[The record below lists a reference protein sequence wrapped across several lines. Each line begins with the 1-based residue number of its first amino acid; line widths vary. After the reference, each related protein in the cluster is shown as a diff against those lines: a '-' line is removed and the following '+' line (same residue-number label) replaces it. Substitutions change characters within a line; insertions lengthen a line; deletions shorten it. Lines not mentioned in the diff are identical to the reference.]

1 MLCCLPD
8 KRSKMRMD
16 SPVDDIP
23 SPPHGGDGNICPV
36 CGLALP
42 PQVPAE
48 FCPRCLLGAGMRNAG
63 TAHPTERETFG
74 HYQLGRRLGAGGMG
88 EVYEADDLETGRRV
102 ALKILNQRLDSPDAR
117 RRFLNEGR
125 VAASIN
131 HPNSVY
137 VFGTEEIAGVP
148 VIAME
153 LMPGGTLEDKV
164 RTQGPMPVTDAVDAA
179 LQIIDGLAAAHAAG
193 VLHRDIKPSNCFL
206 DADGSVK
213 IGDYGLSIS
222 TKGHERAAASSGEA
236 FMGTPAFAS
245 PEQLRGGDLG
255 ARSDIYSLGATLFY
269 VLTGR
274 APHEAGDT
282 IRLLAEVLESPAPD
296 PGDLRPEIPRQLA
309 NAVHRCLAKCPDDR
323 FAAYQEL
330 RAAIAGFATRGK
342 RAAELW
348 QRLVAGTVDMAIVG
362 LPLLAAARMVSTA
375 GYRGFAE
382 FMIHAALLVTA
393 MLAWIAWFTVLEWK
407 WGKTPG
413 KACLGLEVRT
423 TQPEPEAWMVFLRM
437 LGRSALFVVLPMMLA
452 FLVFPPLRDAGEE
465 NIPITRTFFGHR
477 MEGTY
482 TRQHYASGIGLPTF
496 ITWTCGVFLLF
507 SGARRRNGWTA
518 LHDRLTG
525 TQVVANAGDEI
536 RSSKITVGLNHQVAD
551 APALG
556 PFQILEAMPGTDDW
570 WVGYDPK
577 LLRKVWLYKVPQDTP
592 PVPAELRNL
601 RRVGRLRWLAGVRSA
616 EENWDAYEFPGGQA
630 LVKFGQNRVS
640 WRELRRWMSDLAA
653 ELSAAASD
661 GTQPATACIE
671 QVWISGDGRAKLLD
685 FPAPGVKEAPTS
697 TGRSFWL
704 ELVERILHDRPLP
717 LPVRGFLENL
727 PNLDAP
733 AMIARELD
741 FLAAVPV
748 EVSRARRLG
757 IIAAGAAGPV
767 LLAPALFWVK
777 SISFPVSLFWALAA
791 LIAFVALPAM
801 IAAALAGDGLILR
814 AMGVCVVDRRGKPTH
829 GSLASRRSLIAWLP
843 TLASPALYAGLDAW
857 KGPNIAGAG
866 TLAALGLF
874 AVVSALLPGRT
885 LHDRLAGTWLVP
897 R

>member
-1 MLCCLPD
+1 M
-8 KRSKMRMD
+8 
-16 SPVDDIP
+16 
-23 SPPHGGDGNICPV
+23 GD
-36 CGLALP
+36 
-42 PQVPAE
+42 
-48 FCPRCLLGAGMRNAG
+48 
-63 TAHPTERETFG
+63 
-74 HYQLGRRLGAGGMG
+74 
-88 EVYEADDLETGRRV
+88 VYEADDLETGRRV
-102 ALKILNQRLDSPDAR
+102 ALKILSQRLDSPDAR

-153 LMPGGTLEDKV
+153 LMPGGTLEDRV
-164 RTQGPMPVTDAVDAA
+164 RSQGPMPVADAVDAA

-206 DADGSVK
+206 DVDGSVK
-213 IGDYGLSIS
+213 IGDFGLSIS
-222 TKGHERAAASSGEA
+222 TKGHERAAASAEEA

-245 PEQLRGGDLG
+245 PEQLRGGDLS
-255 ARSDIYSLGATLFY
+255 AQSDIYSLGATLFHA
-269 VLTGR
+269 LTGR
-274 APHEAGDT
+274 TPHEAGDT
-282 IRLLAEVLESPAPD
+282 IRLLAKVLESPAPD
-296 PGDLRPEIPRQLA
+296 VMGLRPDIPPRLA

-348 QRLVAGTVDMAIVG
+348 QRLVAGTVDIAIIG

-375 GYRGFAE
+375 GYQGIAE
-382 FMIHAALLVTA
+382 FMIEAALLMPA
-393 MLAWIAWFTVLEWK
+393 MLAWISWFALLEWK

-413 KACLGLEVRT
+413 KAWLGLEVRT
-423 TQPEPEAWMVFLRM
+423 TQPEPQAWMVFLRM
-437 LGRSALFVVLPMMLA
+437 LGRSTLFVVLPMMLA

-465 NIPITRTFFGHR
+465 KIPITGTFFGHR

-525 TQVVANAGDEI
+525 THVVANARDEM
-536 RSSKITVGLNHQVAD
+536 RSSNITVDLNLQVAD
-551 APALG
+551 APKLG
-556 PFQILEAMPGTDDW
+556 PFHILEVTPGTDDW
-570 WVGYDPK
+570 WGGYDPK
-577 LLRKVWLYKVPQDTP
+577 LLRKVWLHKVPQDTP

-601 RRVGRLRWLAGVRSA
+601 RRVGRLRWLAGIRTA
-616 EENWDAYEFPGGQA
+616 GENWDAYEYPGGRA
-630 LVKFGQNRVS
+630 WVKFGQNRVS
-640 WRELRRWMSDLAA
+640 WHELRPWMSDLAA
-653 ELSAAASD
+653 ELSAAATD
-661 GTQPATACIE
+661 GTRHAAPCIE
-671 QVWISGDGRAKLLD
+671 QVWISGEGRAKLLD
-685 FPAPGVKEAPTS
+685 FPAPGVGETPS
-697 TGRSFWL
+697 CSGPSFWM
-704 ELVERILHDRPLP
+704 ELVERILDDRPLS

-727 PNLDAP
+727 PNLDDP
-733 AMIARELD
+733 AMIAGELD

-757 IIAAGAAGPV
+757 IIAAGAAGP
-767 LLAPALFWVK
+767 LLLGLMLFWIK
-777 SISFPVSLFWALAA
+777 SMSLPVSLFWALAA
-791 LIAFVALPAM
+791 LIGLVTLPAM
-801 IAAALAGDGLILR
+801 IAAAMAGEGLILR
-814 AMGVCVVDRRGKPTH
+814 AMGVCVVDCH
-829 GSLASRRSLIAWLP
+829 GNPAHGALASRRSLIAWLP

-866 TLAALGLF
+866 TLAALGLL
-874 AVVSALLPGRT
+874 AVVSALLPERT